1 MVRQIPWA
9 TIAIAVI
16 CVAVE
21 LWQLGEP
28 DAAVIAAGYRPAID
42 GPVRMLTSAFVH
54 GGWFHLFGN
63 MLFLY
68 LVGCNLEDRWTRG
81 GFVAF
86 YLVGAIVAA
95 ATYGAF
101 HPASEVPLV
110 GASGAVAAAMGAFLV
125 VLGTAQ
131 IRFAYLVW
139 FWAFVRAGEFHARA
153 YVVLPLW
160 FAMQALSVFFESDG
174 GEGGGVAYSAHVGGF
189 VFGVAVGSVMRFS
202 GLDRK
207 LDERDDEV
215 VFDAERGIVPQPSVD
230 LVQQLRTEPATP
242 MLVAAADRFLMQA
255 GREGRVRE
263 VVAAYAV
270 IAKRDDIALSD
281 RALLC
286 AAQAAGDVGDAE
298 LAITAA
304 RDLMTRHPAS
314 TLLPRALWDTAEVQ
328 RKAGRS
334 DLAERTLDH
343 LRTRFPDDP
352 FAKQAARRMPE

>member
-1 MVRQIPWA
+1 VVRQIPWA
-9 TIAIAVI
+9 TIVIAVI

-28 DAAVIAAGYRPAID
+28 GVAVSAAGYRPAID

-86 YLVGAIVAA
+86 YLVAAIVAA
-95 ATYGAF
+95 ATYGVF
-101 HPASEVPLV
+101 HPGSEVPLV

-125 VLGTAQ
+125 VLGGAQ

-139 FWAFVRAGEFHARA
+139 FLAFVRVGEFHARA

-160 FAMQALSVFFESDG
+160 FLMQALSALLEYGSSD
-174 GEGGGVAYSAHVGGF
+174 GGGVAYSAHVGGF
-189 VFGVAVGSVMRFS
+189 VFGVAVGGVMRFS

-215 VFDAERGIVPQPSVD
+215 VFDAQRGVVTLPVD
-230 LVQQLRTEPATP
+230 LVQQLRTDAATP
-242 MLVAAADRFLMQA
+242 MLVAAADRFLQEA

-270 IAKRDDIALSD
+270 IAKRDDMRLSD
-281 RALLC
+281 RALLV
-286 AAQAAGDVGDAE
+286 ASQAAGDVGDAE
-298 LAITAA
+298 LAIMAV
-304 RDLMTRHPAS
+304 RDLMTHHPGS
-314 TLLPRALWDTAEVQ
+314 TLIPRALWDTAEVQ
-328 RKAGRS
+328 RKAGRT

-343 LRTRFPDDP
+343 LRTRYPDDP
-352 FAKQAARRMPE
+352 FAKQAARRS